1 MPKNQPVTASLS
13 FMISSA
19 NQLAQLH
26 EAAAYIQAQ
35 SQNFRPDSGVI
46 LGTGLGAL
54 AREVEVAH
62 TIDYADI
69 PHFPLST
76 VESHAGRLLLGRL
89 GGRKVAV
96 LQGRFHY
103 YEGYTMQQVAMPV
116 RVLKL
121 LGIQQLLVSNAA
133 GGLNPDFGIADLML
147 IDDHINLQPTNP
159 LIGPNLDEL
168 GARFPDMCAPYD
180 AGLLARAEAAVQE
193 LGQAA
198 TTRRGVYASVP
209 GPMLETPAEYRYL
222 RTIGADAVG
231 MSTVPE
237 VIAARHLGLPVLAI
251 SVITDLCGPRHLKPV
266 VLADIFAAAAL
277 AEPRLTALVQAVLA
291 GLVGL

>member
-1 MPKNQPVTASLS
+1 MLSQLQESAAFIKASSQAFQPETG
-13 FMISSA
+13 I
-19 NQLAQLH
+19 
-26 EAAAYIQAQ
+26 
-35 SQNFRPDSGVI
+35 I

-54 AREVEVAH
+54 ANEVDVEYE
-62 TIDYADI
+62 INYADI

-76 VESHAGRLLLGRL
+76 VESHAGRLLLGRMA
-89 GGRKVAV
+89 GKKVAV

-121 LGIQQLLVSNAA
+121 LGISRLLVSNAA
-133 GGLNPDFGIADLML
+133 GGLNPDFNLADLML

-168 GARFPDMCAPYD
+168 GPRFPDMFAPYD
-180 AGLLARAEAAVQE
+180 ADLLHRAEAAAQA
-193 LGQAA
+193 LGQAG

-237 VIAARHLGLPVLAI
+237 VIAARQLGLPVLAV
-251 SVITDLCGPRHLKPV
+251 SVITDLCAPGHLKPV
-266 VLADIFAAAAL
+266 VLADIFAAAGA
-277 AEPRLTALVQAVLA
+277 AEPRLTALIKAVVA
-291 GLVGL
+291 GF

>member
-1 MPKNQPVTASLS
+1 VLRVANIYS
-13 FMISSA
+13 FIMLT
-19 NQLAQLH
+19 QLQ
-26 EAAAYIQAQ
+26 AAASYIQANSAHFQ
-35 SQNFRPDSGVI
+35 PAVGII

-54 AREVEVAH
+54 AREVEVEYE
-62 TIDYADI
+62 INYADI

-76 VESHAGRLLLGRL
+76 VESHAGRLLLGRM
-89 GGRKVAV
+89 GGKKVAV

-121 LGIQQLLVSNAA
+121 LGIGNLLVSNAA
-133 GGLNPDFGIADLML
+133 GGLNPEFNIADLML
-147 IDDHINLQPTNP
+147 IDDHINLQPGNP

-168 GARFPDMCAPYD
+168 GPRFPDMFAPYD
-180 AGLLARAEAAVQE
+180 AGLLARAEAAAQA
-193 LGQAA
+193 LGQAG

-237 VIAARHLGLPVLAI
+237 VIAARHLGLPVLAV
-251 SVITDLCGPRHLKPV
+251 SVITDLCAPGHLKPV
-266 VLADIFAAAAL
+266 VLADIFAAAGT
-277 AEPRLTALVQAVLA
+277 AEPRLTALIKQVVE
-291 GLVGL
+291 GL

>member
-1 MPKNQPVTASLS
+1 MQ
-13 FMISSA
+13 
-19 NQLAQLH
+19 QLH
-26 EAAAYIQAQ
+26 EAAAYIQAHSNNFQ
-35 SQNFRPDSGVI
+35 SETGII

-54 AREVEVAH
+54 AKEVEVEYA
-62 TIDYADI
+62 INYADI

-76 VESHAGRLLLGRL
+76 VESHAGRLLLGTL

-103 YEGYTMQQVAMPV
+103 YEGYSMQQVVLPV

-121 LGIQQLLVSNAA
+121 LGITRLFVSNAA
-133 GGLNPDFGIADLML
+133 GGLNPDFNIADLML
-147 IDDHINLQPTNP
+147 IEDHINLQPGNP

-168 GARFPDMCAPYD
+168 GPRFPDMFAPYD
-180 AGLLARAEAAVQE
+180 ATLLARAEEASIA
-193 LGQAA
+193 LGQAG
-198 TTRRGVYASVP
+198 TTRRGVYVSVP

-237 VIAARHLGLPVLAI
+237 VIAARHMGLPVLAV
-251 SVITDLCGPRHLKPV
+251 SVITDLCAPGHLKPV

-277 AEPRLTALVQAVLA
+277 AEPRLTALMSEMVKR
-291 GLVGL
+291 

>member
-1 MPKNQPVTASLS
+1 MLDQLRKTAA
-13 FMISSA
+13 F
-19 NQLAQLH
+19 
-26 EAAAYIQAQ
+26 IQNQ
-35 SQNFRPDSGVI
+35 SQAFQPATGII

-54 AREVEVAH
+54 AKEVEVEYE
-62 TIDYADI
+62 INYADI

-76 VESHAGRLLLGRL
+76 VESHAGRLLLGRM

-103 YEGYTMQQVAMPV
+103 YEGYTMAQVAMPV

-121 LGIQQLLVSNAA
+121 LGIKELLVSNAA
-133 GGLNPDFGIADLML
+133 GGLNPDFNVADLML
-147 IDDHINLQPTNP
+147 IEDHINLQPTNP

-168 GARFPDMCAPYD
+168 GPRFPDMFAPYD
-180 AGLLARAEAAVQE
+180 AALLARAEAAAAT
-193 LGQAA
+193 LGQAG

-222 RTIGADAVG
+222 RLIGADAVG

-237 VIAARHLGLPVLAI
+237 VLAARHLGLPVLAV
-251 SVITDLCGPRHLKPV
+251 SVITDRCAPGHLKPV
-266 VLADIFAAAAL
+266 VLADIFAAAAA
-277 AEPRLTALVQAVLA
+277 AEPRLTALVKAVVA
-291 GLVGL
+291 GL

>member
-1 MPKNQPVTASLS
+1 MLS
-13 FMISSA
+13 H
-19 NQLAQLH
+19 LK
-26 EAAAYIQAQ
+26 EAASYIQTN
-35 SQNFRPDSGVI
+35 SQNFQPTIGII

-54 AREVEVAH
+54 AREVEVEH
-62 TIDYADI
+62 EINYADI

-76 VESHAGRLLLGRL
+76 VESHAGRLLLGRM
-89 GGRKVAV
+89 GGKKVAV

-121 LGIQQLLVSNAA
+121 LGISQLLVSNAA
-133 GGLNPDFGIADLML
+133 GGLNPEFNLADLML
-147 IDDHINLQPTNP
+147 IDDHINLQPGNP
-159 LIGPNLDEL
+159 LIGANLDEL
-168 GARFPDMCAPYD
+168 GPRFPDMFAPYD
-180 AGLLARAEAAVQE
+180 ADLLARAEAAAAA
-193 LGQAA
+193 LGQAG

-237 VIAARHLGLPVLAI
+237 VIAARHLGLPVLAV
-251 SVITDLCGPRHLKPV
+251 SVITDLCAPGHLKPV
-266 VLADIFAAAAL
+266 VLADIFAAAGA
-277 AEPRLTALVQAVLA
+277 AEPRLTALIKQVVK
-291 GLVGL
+291 GL

>member
-1 MPKNQPVTASLS
+1 MNFVDSGTALR
-13 FMISSA
+13 A
-19 NQLAQLH
+19 LH
-26 EAAAYIQAQ
+26 EAAEYIRAQADGFQ
-35 SQNFRPDSGVI
+35 PETGII

-54 AREVEVAH
+54 VNDVEIGH
-62 TIDYADI
+62 SLDYADI

-76 VESHAGRLLLGRL
+76 VESHAGRLVLGTL
-89 GGRKVAV
+89 GGRRVAV

-103 YEGYTMQQVAMPV
+103 YEGYSMAQVVFPV

-121 LGIQQLLVSNAA
+121 LGIRQLLVSNAA
-133 GGLNPDFGIADLML
+133 GGLNPDFQLADIML
-147 IDDHINLQPTNP
+147 INDHINLQPTNP
-159 LIGPNLDEL
+159 LVGPNLDEL
-168 GARFPDMCAPYD
+168 GPRFPDMFAPYD
-180 AGLLARAEAAVQE
+180 AGLLARAEAAAQA

-198 TTRRGVYASVP
+198 TTRRGVYAALP

-237 VIAARHLGLPVLAI
+237 VIAARHLGLPVLAA
-251 SVITDLCGPRHLKPV
+251 SVITDLCAPGHLKPV

-277 AEPRLTALVQAVLA
+277 AEPRLTALLRAVVA
-291 GLVGL
+291 GL

>member
-1 MPKNQPVTASLS
+1 M
-13 FMISSA
+13 M
-19 NQLAQLH
+19 NQLR
-26 EAAAYIQAQ
+26 EAAAYIQSRAN
-35 SQNFRPDSGVI
+35 NFRPATGII

-54 AREVEVAH
+54 AKEVEVEH
-62 TIDYADI
+62 EINYADI
-69 PHFPLST
+69 PNFPLST
-76 VESHAGRLLLGRL
+76 VESHAGRLLLGRM
-89 GGRKVAV
+89 GGQKVAV

-103 YEGYTMQQVAMPV
+103 YEGYTMAQVAMPV

-121 LGIQQLLVSNAA
+121 LGISHLLVSNAA
-133 GGLNPDFGIADLML
+133 GGLNPEFRIADLML

-168 GARFPDMCAPYD
+168 GPRFPDLFAPYD
-180 AGLLARAEAAVQE
+180 PDLLARAEAAAQA
-193 LGQAA
+193 LGQAG

-237 VIAARHLGLPVLAI
+237 VIAARHLGLPVLAV
-251 SVITDLCGPRHLKPV
+251 SVITDLCAPGHLKPV
-266 VLADIFAAAAL
+266 VLADIFAAAAQ
-277 AEPRLTALVQAVLA
+277 AEPRLTALIKAVVTQLREA
-291 GLVGL
+291 SC

>member
-1 MPKNQPVTASLS
+1 MQ
-13 FMISSA
+13 
-19 NQLAQLH
+19 QLH
-26 EAAAYIQAQ
+26 EATAYIRAH
-35 SQNFRPDSGVI
+35 SNNFQPDTGII

-54 AREVEVAH
+54 AREVEVEH
-62 TIDYADI
+62 EINYADI

-89 GGRKVAV
+89 GGKRVAV

-103 YEGYTMQQVAMPV
+103 YEGYTMQQVVLPV
-116 RVLKL
+116 RVLRL
-121 LGIQQLLVSNAA
+121 LGIARLVVSNAA
-133 GGLNPDFGIADLML
+133 GGLNPDFALADLML

-159 LIGPNLDEL
+159 LVGPNLDAL
-168 GARFPDMCAPYD
+168 GPRFPDMFAPYD
-180 AGLLARAEAAVQE
+180 ADLLARAEAAALA

-198 TTRRGVYASVP
+198 TTRRGVYASLP

-222 RTIGADAVG
+222 RLIGADAVG

-237 VIAARHLGLPVLAI
+237 VIAARQMGLPVLAI
-251 SVITDLCGPRHLKPV
+251 SVITDLCSPGHLKPV

-277 AEPRLTALVQAVLA
+277 AEPRLTALIKAV
-291 GLVGL
+291 VGEL

>member
-1 MPKNQPVTASLS
+1 MSAISLP
-13 FMISSA
+13 A
-19 NQLAQLH
+19 LR
-26 EAAAYIQAQ
+26 EAAAYIRVN
-35 SQNFRPDSGVI
+35 SQNFQPEVGII

-54 AREVEVAH
+54 AKEVEVAH
-62 TIDYADI
+62 EINYAEI

-76 VESHAGRLLLGRL
+76 VESHAGRLLLGHM
-89 GGRKVAV
+89 GGKKVAV

-121 LGIQQLLVSNAA
+121 LGIEQLLVSNAA
-133 GGLNPDFGIADLML
+133 GGLNPDFNLADLML
-147 IDDHINLQPTNP
+147 IDDHINLQPGNP

-168 GARFPDMCAPYD
+168 GPRFPDMFAPYD
-180 AGLLARAEAAVQE
+180 ADLLARAEVATAA
-193 LGQAA
+193 LGQTG

-222 RTIGADAVG
+222 RTIGSDAVG

-237 VIAARHLGLPVLAI
+237 VIAACHMGLPVLAI
-251 SVITDLCGPRHLKPV
+251 SVITDLCAPSHLRPV
-266 VLADIFAAAAL
+266 VLADIFAAAAA
-277 AEPRLTALVQAVLA
+277 AEPRLTALIKKVVE
-291 GLVGL
+291 GL

>member
-1 MPKNQPVTASLS
+1 MQD
-13 FMISSA
+13 
-19 NQLAQLH
+19 LH
-26 EAAAYIQAQ
+26 EATAYIQAQ
-35 SQNFRPDSGVI
+35 SNNFLPDTGII

-54 AREVEVAH
+54 AKEVEVAYSLE
-62 TIDYADI
+62 YADI

-76 VESHAGRLLLGRL
+76 VESHAGRLLLGTL
-89 GGRKVAV
+89 GGQQVAV

-103 YEGYTMQQVAMPV
+103 YEGYSMAQVVFPV

-121 LGIQQLLVSNAA
+121 LGIKQLFVSNAA
-133 GGLNPDFGIADLML
+133 GGLNPDFEMADLML

-159 LIGPNLDEL
+159 LVGPNLDEL
-168 GARFPDMCAPYD
+168 GPRFPDMFAPYD
-180 AGLLARAEAAVQE
+180 AALLARAEAAAQA

-198 TTRRGVYASVP
+198 TTRRGVYASLP

-237 VIAARHLGLPVLAI
+237 VIAARHMGLPVLAV
-251 SVITDLCGPRHLKPV
+251 SVITDLASPGRLKPV
-266 VLADIFAAAAL
+266 VLADIFAAAAR
-277 AEPRLTALVQAVLA
+277 AEPRLTALMKAVVA
-291 GLVGL
+291 GEQ

>member
-1 MPKNQPVTASLS
+1 MHELE
-13 FMISSA
+13 
-19 NQLAQLH
+19 
-26 EAAAYIQAQ
+26 EAAAYIQAH
-35 SQNFRPDSGVI
+35 SNHFRPHTGII

-54 AREVEVAH
+54 AKEVEIEH
-62 TIDYADI
+62 EINYADI

-76 VESHAGRLLLGRL
+76 VESHAGRLLLGTL
-89 GGRKVAV
+89 AGTKVAV

-103 YEGYTMQQVAMPV
+103 YEGYSMPQIVLPV

-121 LGIQQLLVSNAA
+121 LGIERLVVSNAA
-133 GGLNPDFGIADLML
+133 GGLNPDFQLADLML
-147 IDDHINLQPTNP
+147 INDHINLQPSNP
-159 LIGPNLDEL
+159 LVGPNLDAL
-168 GARFPDMCAPYD
+168 GPRFPDMFAPYD
-180 AGLLARAEAAVQE
+180 APLLAAATAAAAA

-198 TTRRGVYASVP
+198 TTRRGVYASLP

-251 SVITDLCGPRHLKPV
+251 SVITDLADPARLKPV
-266 VLADIFAAAAL
+266 VLADIFAAAAA
-277 AEPRLTALVQAVLA
+277 AEPRLTALVKAV
-291 GLVGL
+291 VGG

>member
-1 MPKNQPVTASLS
+1 M
-13 FMISSA
+13 
-19 NQLAQLH
+19 H
-26 EAAAYIQAQ
+26 ELQAAAAYIQAHSNHFQ
-35 SQNFRPDSGVI
+35 PDTGII

-54 AREVEVAH
+54 AREVEIEH
-62 TIDYADI
+62 EINYADI

-89 GGRKVAV
+89 NGAKVAV

-103 YEGYTMQQVAMPV
+103 YEGYSMAQVVLPV

-121 LGIQQLLVSNAA
+121 LGIKQLLVSNAA
-133 GGLNPDFGIADLML
+133 GGLNPDFQLADLML

-159 LIGPNLDEL
+159 LVGPNLDAL
-168 GARFPDMCAPYD
+168 GPRFPDMFAPYD
-180 AGLLARAEAAVQE
+180 AGLLARATAAATT
-193 LGQAA
+193 LGQAT
-198 TTRRGVYASVP
+198 TTRRGVYASLP

-222 RTIGADAVG
+222 RLIGADAVG

-251 SVITDLCGPRHLKPV
+251 SVITDLADPARLKPV
-266 VLADIFAAAAL
+266 VLADIFAAAAA
-277 AEPRLTALVQAVLA
+277 AEPRLTALIKAVVRDH
-291 GLVGL
+291 G